1 MVLLD
6 EELEKYGIVADTIA
20 SMQSSGKLYSTINQ
34 MRNGFYEVQYPKDNL
49 YVEDIKRDHALSS
62 RFLASL
68 VAGDLAA
75 AKSFLVEQNRAPR
88 NDIEVTRTLCLMDAT
103 GSMSSLL
110 SGAKQKV
117 KTMFANAYTIL
128 EQEGYEAAFELQF
141 AVYRN
146 YSSPAEHLLQYSGW
160 ASKPSELVDFMDGI
174 RPAGGMGNE
183 AIEVGFWHVNNEIAA
198 GSKVSQVIL
207 IGDMP
212 ANTPEEVVTKR
223 RKKSEEYWSTT
234 KFAMPVN
241 AATELAKIQ
250 EKGVPVHAF
259 YLRDNA
265 KSMFKDTARTTGGT
279 SCALDLNSND
289 DMLTHLI
296 TTNILNK
303 VGGVR
308 GGVDHGAILVNAY
321 RAKFT
326 RGYIAGEREREEER

>member
-1 MVLLD
+1 
-6 EELEKYGIVADTIA
+6 
-20 SMQSSGKLYSTINQ
+20 
-34 MRNGFYEVQYPKDNL
+34 
-49 YVEDIKRDHALSS
+49 
-62 RFLASL
+62 
-68 VAGDLAA
+68 VAGDFVA
-75 AKSFLVEQNRAPR
+75 AKSFLVDQNRAPR
-88 NDIEVTRTLCLMDAT
+88 DDIEVTRTICLMDAT
-103 GSMSSLL
+103 GSMTRLL

-117 KTMFANAYTIL
+117 KTMFANAHAIL

-146 YSSPAEHLLQYSGW
+146 YNCREEQLLQYSGW
-160 ASKPSELVDFMDGI
+160 ASKPAELVDFMDAIG
-174 RPAGGMGNE
+174 PDGGLGNE

-212 ANTPEEVVTKR
+212 ANSPEEVVTNR
-223 RKKSEEYWSTT
+223 SYKKESYWRTT
-234 KFAMPVN
+234 KFATPVHV
-241 AATELAKIQ
+241 ATELAKIK

-259 YLRDNA
+259 YVDPCA
-265 KSMFKDTARTTGGT
+265 MVMFEETARTTGGT
-279 SCALDLNSND
+279 SCALDLNSSD

-326 RGYIAGEREREEER
+326 RGYVAGDGEEA